1 MAESDERTVVK
12 TYVPASQK
20 EVWEDQ
26 AASLDMTQSEFVR
39 TMVQAGR
46 RDFEFDA
53 PEARSEP
60 SNPQG
65 ETLEDRVV
73 AILNSGG
80 PLAWDELYEQVTEDI
95 EERLEQT
102 LEALQSANVI
112 HHNPRE
118 GGYEVREQ

>member
-1 MAESDERTVVK
+1 MAQSDERKVVK

-20 EVWEDQ
+20 EVWENQ

-46 RDFEFDA
+46 RNFDFDA
-53 PEARSEP
+53 AEARSEP

-73 AILNSGG
+73 AILESAG
-80 PLAWDELYEQVTEDI
+80 PLAWDDLHEHVSEEL
-95 EERLEQT
+95 EETLDRLQT
-102 LEALQSANVI
+102 ANVI

-118 GGYEVREQ
+118 GGYELRDQ